1 MNLYWLR
8 KTLNKTIL
16 GFLAFVGL
24 ALLNSSCEKSNGEI
38 GAGKFVE
45 DRPELGEKLTYDVV
59 SYTTDWDSISTKN
72 PRAVALGNLNDPI
85 FGKLDASFTSRIL
98 LSKVAPD
105 FGDSTVCDSVKVR
118 LTYLNTYG
126 VRGDSIHLQVLPVE
140 ESMSDTINY
149 YSNNMPVLGP
159 SIMDTTLMI
168 DPSEPVFNGIDTTVG
183 FLTFD
188 LDAGYF
194 QEKLFDAA
202 IADEDYLID
211 NESFVEAVPGL
222 HFKDM
227 RTGTSALSFF
237 DLTAGGST
245 IQLFYHTGS
254 QDTVPKL
261 FTMTFGQNFGDPGLS
276 FNSYES
282 DFTSA
287 DFSLDMQDTLNGEP
301 LTYAQGAGGA
311 RTVLEFPGLDTL
323 IGKGYSI
330 NRAEIIVHVLQGTAS
345 PYTLPNTLLIL
356 QDQDS
361 AQALIKDYTSPVNPA
376 GGSINRA
383 DLREFRYRFN
393 VTRMVHD
400 FVNTR
405 EEILPVILT
414 PASSN
419 SSAARVVLGG
429 GLHPTIP
436 VEFNVY
442 YTKSD

>member
-59 SYTTDWDSISTKN
+59 SYTTNWDSISTKN

-105 FGDSTVCDSVKVR
+105 FGDSTVRDSVKVR

-140 ESMSDTINY
+140 ASMSDTINY
-149 YSNNMPVLGP
+149 YSNNMPVLGS

-202 IADEDYLID
+202 IAGEDYLID

-222 HFKDM
+222 HFRDA

-237 DLTAGGST
+237 DLTAAGST

-276 FNSYES
+276 FNTYES

-287 DFSLDMQDTLNGEP
+287 DFVLDMQDTLNGEP

-442 YTKSD
+442 YTKSE